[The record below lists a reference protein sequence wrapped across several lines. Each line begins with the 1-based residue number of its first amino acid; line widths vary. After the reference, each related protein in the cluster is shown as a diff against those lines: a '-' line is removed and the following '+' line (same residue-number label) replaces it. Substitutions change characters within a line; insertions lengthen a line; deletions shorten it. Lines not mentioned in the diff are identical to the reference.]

1 MIFSFIAILCLVE
14 FIFVIANGQQEQGGL
29 SHHATPLGQVATNN
43 KFATTVFASIGQ
55 TIEYSHLSVETES
68 AEIMASE
75 QNKEYFK

>member
-1 MIFSFIAILCLVE
+1 MIFGFTAILCLVD
-14 FIFVIANGQQEQGGL
+14 FIFVIANGQQEQVGL

-43 KFATTVFASIGQ
+43 NFTTTVFVSTDQ
-55 TIEYSHLSVETES
+55 TIEYLHLSVVGES